1 LFSALPL
8 RWIRFNRQTT
18 IVSAAIPMPPA
29 ANAPSASA
37 GAVRRFGRFQL
48 LRLLG
53 KSAGTML
60 WLVDDP
66 RVNQE
71 LMLAL
76 PRLQCADDA
85 ALAHWRDAARRANRV
100 QHPGLAHAVEV
111 GEHERWPFITYDRG
125 NSVTLA
131 ERMSSRGLPA
141 ADVVPWLVQVL
152 QGMAFAHEAGV
163 GHHDIQPHL
172 LCLADTGDCRL
183 MGLGVMAAPA
193 SAGGGLQAQ
202 RQAAE
207 RDVLALGLVLHH
219 ALAGQPA
226 LEQADTGEVI
236 KHMPPLGRE
245 IVRLPWSSTQPI
257 AEPLRAITNRATD
270 RQERQRYRSAR
281 TFERALSGWQRTTG
295 DAGGGPIA
303 LLLDRL
309 RTVGLLPAM
318 PGGASRASQLAKM
331 ERERINELAEMVL
344 ADVGLSLE
352 MLRAV
357 NSAGV
362 RGAMG
367 AGNGPILTIRRAIAM
382 VGLDGVRRA
391 AHALR
396 PWPGPL
402 NEADAALLAQQLAQ
416 ASHAGRVAQWLRP
429 PGYDAELVHLLALL
443 QRVGRLVVQY
453 HFPDDA
459 TQIRRL
465 MRPAPA
471 AKLGEPD
478 DPGMGEEAAAFAV
491 LGVDLDAL
499 GTAIGRFWGL
509 DEPVL
514 MMMRRLPMATPVR
527 ASDSDTDLLRS
538 TASCANEVVDAQ
550 ALPEHERSVALHRV
564 VQRYG
569 RQLNIGWREVQQAA
583 LDIAPDGDDGHEPPH
598 PTPGPGPQPHG
609 SAV

>member
-1 LFSALPL
+1 M
-8 RWIRFNRQTT
+8 
-18 IVSAAIPMPPA
+18 PMPPA
-29 ANAPSASA
+29 ANASPASA

-66 RVNQE
+66 RVDQE

-76 PRLQCADDA
+76 PRLQCTDAA
-85 ALAHWRDAARRANRV
+85 ALAQWREAAQRASRV
-100 QHPGLAHAVEV
+100 QHPGLAHVVEV
-111 GEHERWPFITYDRG
+111 ADHDRWPFITYDRG
-125 NSVTLA
+125 NCVTLA
-131 ERMSSRGLPA
+131 ERMSRRGLPA
-141 ADVVPWLVQVL
+141 SDLVPWVVQAL
-152 QGMAFAHEAGV
+152 QALAFAHEAGV
-163 GHHDIQPHL
+163 CHHDIQPYL
-172 LCLADTGDCRL
+172 LCLSDAGDCRL

-193 SAGGGLQAQ
+193 SGGLQAQ

-207 RDVLALGLVLHH
+207 SDVLALGLVLHH
-219 ALAGQPA
+219 ALVGQPA

-236 KHMPPLGRE
+236 KHMPPRGRE
-245 IVRLPWSSTQPI
+245 IVRLPWSSGQAI

-281 TFERALSGWQRTTG
+281 TFERALSGWLRTSSE
-295 DAGGGPIA
+295 AGGGPIA

-318 PGGASRASQLAKM
+318 PGGATRAAQLATM
-331 ERERINELAEMVL
+331 ERERINELAEIVMT
-344 ADVGLSLE
+344 DVGLSLE
-352 MLRAV
+352 LLRVV

-362 RGAMG
+362 RSAMG
-367 AGNGPILTIRRAIAM
+367 AGGEPILTIRRAIAM

-391 AHALR
+391 ANTLR

-453 HFPDDA
+453 HFPEDA
-459 TQIRRL
+459 AQIRRL

-478 DPGMGEEAAAFAV
+478 DPGMSEEAAAFAV

-509 DEPVL
+509 EDPVL
-514 MMMRRLPMATPVR
+514 MMMRRMPLSTPVR
-527 ASDSDTDLLRS
+527 ASDGDSDLLRS
-538 TASCANEVVDAQ
+538 TASCANEVADAQ
-550 ALPEHERSVALHRV
+550 ALPALERPAALHRV

-569 RQLNIGWREVQQAA
+569 RLLNIDFREVQQAA
-583 LDIAPDGDDGHEPPH
+583 LGIAPAGDDTREPLGAAPW
-598 PTPGPGPQPHG
+598 PQPHG
-609 SAV
+609 PTT